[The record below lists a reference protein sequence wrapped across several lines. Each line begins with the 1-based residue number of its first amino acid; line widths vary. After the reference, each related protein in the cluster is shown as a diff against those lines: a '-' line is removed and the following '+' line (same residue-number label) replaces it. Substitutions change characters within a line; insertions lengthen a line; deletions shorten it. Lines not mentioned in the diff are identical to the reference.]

1 MNAQAAPGTATVRRR
16 RRFPLVWLVPI
27 VSALIGAYLAWDT
40 LSKRG
45 PAITVS
51 FETAEGL
58 TVGQSHLKFK
68 DVDMGQVS
76 AINVAPDHSKVIVT
90 IDTKREAAS
99 MFGDKTIFWVVRPGL
114 FAGRVSGLD
123 TLLSGSYIEMLPPVD
138 PGPSRR
144 DFVGLEDPPVLETAT
159 PGRTFR
165 LTAKRIGSISVGS
178 PIFFRDLDVG
188 TVLGYDL
195 GDLADSVTIHAFVR
209 KPFDQYVHDETH
221 FWNASGVTVQLSGAG
236 VKVQV
241 ASLKAILLGGIAFDS
256 APDGGTP
263 VSETD
268 HLFTLYPNR
277 DEAEALGFGHLI
289 AIRSE
294 FPGTVGGL
302 AAGSDV
308 TMHGLKI
315 GEVTAVNLRYD
326 VAHDRIVA
334 PVEYRIEPG
343 RIAGVM
349 AIENLPPGTIAAKMV
364 SQGLRATLQS
374 ANLLT
379 GSKQISLDFI
389 ADAPPA
395 ELKRDGDFF
404 IMPTTD
410 SGGFDSLQRSASEL
424 LSKVSQIDFD
434 KIGRSVSGLLAGLDS
449 TVNGPQVKQVLTTLQ
464 GTLVDVQDVV
474 HKLDA
479 GASPALHRLP
489 EIATQ
494 LQDTMTKAN
503 RLVGSM
509 SDGYG
514 DNSKFHR
521 DLDRLLPELTDT
533 ARSLRVLADLLERHP
548 EALLRGRTDQSS
560 Q

>member
-1 MNAQAAPGTATVRRR
+1 
-16 RRFPLVWLVPI
+16 LVWLVPI

-45 PAITVS
+45 PVITVS

-123 TLLSGSYIEMLPPVD
+123 TLLSGSYIEMLPPLD

-209 KPFDQYVHDETH
+209 APFDQYVHDETH
-221 FWNASGVTVQLSGAG
+221 FWNASGINVQFSGAG

-256 APDGGTP
+256 APERARTK
-263 VSETD
+263 VSDAD
-268 HLFTLYPNR
+268 HLFTLYPSR
-277 DEAEALGFGHLI
+277 DEAEALGFGHLL

-294 FPGTVGGL
+294 FPGAVGGL
-302 AAGSDV
+302 APGSDV

-315 GEVTAVNLRYD
+315 GEVTAVNLRYE
-326 VAHDRIVA
+326 VAEDRIVA

-349 AIENLPPGTIAAKMV
+349 AIENVPPGQVAAKMV

-379 GSKQISLDFI
+379 GSKLISLDFI
-389 ADAPPA
+389 PDAPPA
-395 ELKRDGDFF
+395 ELKKDGDFF
-404 IMPTTD
+404 ILPTTE
-410 SGGFDSLQRSASEL
+410 SGGFESLQRSASEL
-424 LSKVSQIDFD
+424 LTKVSQIDYG
-434 KIGRSVSGLLAGLDS
+434 KISRSLTGLLAGLDN
-449 TVNGPQVKQVLTTLQ
+449 TVNGPQVKQVLTALQ
-464 GTLVDVQDVV
+464 GTLVDVQDLTR
-474 HKLDA
+474 KLDA
-479 GASPALHRLP
+479 GVGPALHRLP
-489 EIATQ
+489 DIAAQ

-503 RLVGSM
+503 RLVGSLN
-509 SDGYG
+509 DGYG
-514 DNSKFHR
+514 DDSKFHR

-548 EALLRGRTDQSS
+548 EALIRGRTDQGTR
-560 Q
+560 